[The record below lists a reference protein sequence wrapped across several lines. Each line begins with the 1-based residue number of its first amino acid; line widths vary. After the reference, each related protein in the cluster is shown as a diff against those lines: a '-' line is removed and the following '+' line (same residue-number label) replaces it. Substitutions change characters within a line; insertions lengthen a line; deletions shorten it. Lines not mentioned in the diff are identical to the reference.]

1 MEYSA
6 GLIQTAQPLYAI
18 KLLSIATERN
28 EAIEIAEWADDNAK
42 KSITNKGIILA
53 LMGLYSQI
61 IVYYLFLENGYL
73 LNFSS
78 LFNPNKV
85 YSILRIIKEII

>member
-28 EAIEIAEWADDNAK
+28 EAIEIAEWTDDKAK

-78 LFNPNKV
+78 HCCL
-85 YSILRIIKEII
+85 I